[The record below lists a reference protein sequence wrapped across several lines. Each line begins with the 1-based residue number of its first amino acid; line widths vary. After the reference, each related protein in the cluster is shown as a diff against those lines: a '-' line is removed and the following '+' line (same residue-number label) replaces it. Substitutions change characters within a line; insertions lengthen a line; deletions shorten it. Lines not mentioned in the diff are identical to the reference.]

1 MIGWT
6 LTTLQIT
13 PVNDY
18 DFVLTAIGANGS
30 ATEAVTV
37 TPLAPTLAPVAVTGV
52 ENAALALNLGATVNK
67 LTGDTNSMASLVVS
81 ALPVGTKLTDG
92 TATHTF
98 TATAGN
104 TSVDINGWTLS
115 NLKITPATDTNFTL
129 SIAATAKD
137 ANGDLSAITT
147 ATDLVT
153 VNPLAATMTWAG
165 APSAGV
171 EGSPLALGTIAVTLH
186 SSAGDTNNLA
196 SLVVSA
202 IPIGATLSDGTNTF
216 TASAGNTSVD
226 INGWTLTSLK
236 ITPAT
241 DTNFTLSVAATE
253 KDAEGNLSTT
263 TTATEVVTVN
273 PLAPTVTWA
282 VAPSAGLEG
291 STIALGSLAVTVNG
305 LAGEANSLTSLVVS
319 AIPVGATLSDG
330 ANTFTATAGHTS
342 VNVGGWALSSLTI
355 TPSTDVNF
363 TLSAAATVKDA
374 EGNLSTAVT
383 TEAVTVTP
391 LAPTLAPVAVT
402 GVENAAL
409 ALNLGATVNKLTGDT
424 NSMASLVVS
433 ALPVGTKLTDGTAT
447 HTFTA
452 TAGNTSVDI
461 NGWTLSNLKITPATD
476 TNFTLSIAAT
486 AKDANGDLSAITTAT
501 DLVTVNPL
509 AATMTW
515 AGAPSAGVEGS
526 PLALGTIAV
535 TLHSSAGDTNN
546 LASLVVSAIPIGATL
561 SDGTDTFTASAGNT
575 SVDINGWT
583 LTSLKITPATDTNF
597 TLSVAATEKDAEGN
611 LSTTTTA
618 TEVVTVN
625 PLAPTVTWAVAPSA
639 GLEGSTIALGSLA
652 VTVNGLAGEAN
663 SLTSLVVSAIPVGAT
678 LSDGANTFTATAGH
692 TSVNVG
698 GWALSSLTIT
708 PSTDVNFTLSAAATV
723 KDAEGN
729 LSTAVTT
736 EAVTVTPLAPTLA
749 PVAVTGVENAALALN
764 LGATVNK
771 LTGDTNS
778 MASLVVS
785 ALPVGT
791 KLTDGT
797 ATHTFTA
804 TAGNTS
810 VDINGWTLSN
820 LKITPATDTNFTL
833 SIAATAKD
841 ANGDLSAITTATDL
855 VTVNPLAA
863 TMTWAG
869 APSAGVEGSPLA
881 LGTIAVTL
889 HSSAGDTN
897 NLASLVVSAIPI
909 GATLSDGT
917 NTFTA
922 SAGNTSVDINGWTLT
937 SLKITP
943 ATDTNFTLSVA
954 ATEKD
959 AEGNLRPPR
968 PRPRW

>member
-1 MIGWT
+1 M
-6 LTTLQIT
+6 
-13 PVNDY
+13 
-18 DFVLTAIGANGS
+18 
-30 ATEAVTV
+30 
-37 TPLAPTLAPVAVTGV
+37 
-52 ENAALALNLGATVNK
+52 
-67 LTGDTNSMASLVVS
+67 
-81 ALPVGTKLTDG
+81 
-92 TATHTF
+92 
-98 TATAGN
+98 
-104 TSVDINGWTLS
+104 
-115 NLKITPATDTNFTL
+115 
-129 SIAATAKD
+129 
-137 ANGDLSAITT
+137 
-147 ATDLVT
+147 
-153 VNPLAATMTWAG
+153 
-165 APSAGV
+165 
-171 EGSPLALGTIAVTLH
+171 
-186 SSAGDTNNLA
+186 
-196 SLVVSA
+196 
-202 IPIGATLSDGTNTF
+202 
-216 TASAGNTSVD
+216 
-226 INGWTLTSLK
+226 
-236 ITPAT
+236 
-241 DTNFTLSVAATE
+241 
-253 KDAEGNLSTT
+253 
-263 TTATEVVTVN
+263 
-273 PLAPTVTWA
+273 
-282 VAPSAGLEG
+282 
-291 STIALGSLAVTVNG
+291 
-305 LAGEANSLTSLVVS
+305 
-319 AIPVGATLSDG
+319 
-330 ANTFTATAGHTS
+330 
-342 VNVGGWALSSLTI
+342 
-355 TPSTDVNF
+355 
-363 TLSAAATVKDA
+363 
-374 EGNLSTAVT
+374 
-383 TEAVTVTP
+383 
-391 LAPTLAPVAVT
+391 
-402 GVENAAL
+402 
-409 ALNLGATVNKLTGDT
+409 
-424 NSMASLVVS
+424 
-433 ALPVGTKLTDGTAT
+433 
-447 HTFTA
+447 
-452 TAGNTSVDI
+452 
-461 NGWTLSNLKITPATD
+461 
-476 TNFTLSIAAT
+476 
-486 AKDANGDLSAITTAT
+486 
-501 DLVTVNPL
+501 
-509 AATMTW
+509 
-515 AGAPSAGVEGS
+515 
-526 PLALGTIAV
+526 
-535 TLHSSAGDTNN
+535 
-546 LASLVVSAIPIGATL
+546 
-561 SDGTDTFTASAGNT
+561 
-575 SVDINGWT
+575 
-583 LTSLKITPATDTNF
+583 
-597 TLSVAATEKDAEGN
+597 
-611 LSTTTTA
+611 
-618 TEVVTVN
+618 TVN

-959 AEGNLRPPR
+959 AEGNLSTTTTATEVVTVNPLAPTVTWAATPAVTIVAGTPFSLGTLSYALNGNVADNDHLKSMIVSGVPVGATLSDGTHTFTATAGHTSIDVSAWTLGSLSLKLANLADFTLSASAVVQDIEGNLSTTSAASVSTTIVTNGTVNTSNGVIDVAQAGTNLTVNGNNDTLNVTAGSATIVLHGTGDTVVLSASGGTLNLTASQTSLVISGGNDVVTVTGSGDTISFTANNAKLNLSDPNNIVNFAGSNDTAVLLASNDTVNVNGSSDNITVSGSNNNVNITGAADVVTLTGSGVVVSMNTASEVALVGSPSAGRSMASTPKQRTQVPR
-968 PRPRW
+968 TRSMSKWIPILQLRSLAPGIAA